1 MITQKTPKGKGKEKG
16 KRKSFE
22 LPGRTTQQ
30 QEPTTTSR
38 LSTLLLAPT
47 APSHTVFVF
56 NTTVSPTQAHTYKLA
71 TSKMSFQD
79 RVQHQ
84 IAQID
89 KELSRYPVLNNL
101 ERQTSVPKVYAFLGV
116 AGIYVFL
123 VFFNI
128 AGAFLVNLAGFAI
141 PGYYSLNA
149 LFTSSTAD
157 DTQVGSAMLRLFS
170 FALPTLTFVICARAN
185 VLFYWVVFA
194 LFSVVES
201 AISASYWFPFY
212 YLFKFFLVLW
222 MALPQT
228 SGAQI
233 VFHSFIQPVFARYFQ
248 GPSTSSNLRA
258 QAEQAA
264 KEHSS

>member
-1 MITQKTPKGKGKEKG
+1 
-16 KRKSFE
+16 
-22 LPGRTTQQ
+22 
-30 QEPTTTSR
+30 
-38 LSTLLLAPT
+38 
-47 APSHTVFVF
+47 
-56 NTTVSPTQAHTYKLA
+56 
-71 TSKMSFQD
+71 MSFQD

-157 DTQVGSAMLRLFS
+157 DTQVGSAMLWQFS
-170 FALPTLTFVICARAN
+170 FFSTLTFVRFVLSVLVLTN

-194 LFSVVES
+194 FFSVIES
-201 AISASYWFPFY
+201 AISASYWFRKY
-212 YLFKFFLVLW
+212 ML
-222 MALPQT
+222 
-228 SGAQI
+228 
-233 VFHSFIQPVFARYFQ
+233 
-248 GPSTSSNLRA
+248 
-258 QAEQAA
+258 
-264 KEHSS
+264 